1 MKRNKQNLEKRRHN
15 LIFYGLLYVKPELR
29 DEWITF
35 ALANT
40 RDWYSL
46 DIIEKSILM
55 MEQFDRGTS
64 YKEAREVCDEN
75 KILDKRSEDYVD
87 QTIEFFYNK
96 DQLRKVYCEQL
107 NEYGKV
113 LK

>member
-29 DEWITF
+29 DEWVTF

-40 RDWYSL
+40 RDWYGL

-55 MEQFDRGTS
+55 MEQFDRGKS
-64 YKEAREVCDEN
+64 YTEAREVCDEN
-75 KILDKRSEDYVD
+75 KKLDKHSEDYVD
-87 QTIEFFYNK
+87 QTLQFFYNK
-96 DQLRKVYCEQL
+96 DPKTKVNCNELYEYRKVL
-107 NEYGKV
+107 R
-113 LK
+113 